1 MYTDRNAL
9 IEFAYKGVFYK
20 KVDSLSPD
28 GDLIDGDTDGTEEVL
43 LETDCDIQETNKLF
57 SSGTITLGYTV
68 YFPLDI
74 NEGLAKDLKAGA
86 YFRSDMYGMGVGG
99 MVIGLYPSQMGGC
112 VAYIKGSDI

>member
-20 KVDSLSPD
+20 KVEHPSAD
-28 GDLIDGDTDGTEEVL
+28 GDLIDGDTDDAEEIL
-43 LETDCDIQETNKLF
+43 LETECDIQETNKLF
-57 SSGTITLGYTV
+57 SSGTITLGYTI

-74 NEGLAKDLKAGA
+74 KSGIADDLKPGV
-86 YFRSDMYGMGVGG
+86 YFRSEMYGMSVGG